1 MQPSCGMQPSSS
13 MPPQTTQELARWV
26 RVDGMAL
33 SPAGT
38 NGRLLRRRDDVTHK
52 GEKIDWGAWAI
63 TGDDP
68 EFRGTGNPDTGDDYG
83 PAPGARH
90 PACGLVAEHW
100 ASQQHVHGA
109 RRTCMRAPA
118 RLQRMSCTCCW

>member
-1 MQPSCGMQPSSS
+1 M
-13 MPPQTTQELARWV
+13 
-26 RVDGMAL
+26 
-33 SPAGT
+33 
-38 NGRLLRRRDDVTHK
+38 THK

-90 PACGLVAEHW
+90 LACGLVVEH
-100 ASQQHVHGA
+100 
-109 RRTCMRAPA
+109 
-118 RLQRMSCTCCW
+118 

>member
-1 MQPSCGMQPSSS
+1 MTCIPPVMRALAVLQPSLSQQ
-13 MPPQTTQELARWV
+13 PQTTQELVGWV
-26 RVDGMAL
+26 WVHVALL

-38 NGRLLRRRDDVTHK
+38 TGLLLLPRRDDVTHK

-83 PAPGARH
+83 PAPGARRS
-90 PACGLVAEHW
+90 ACGLVVEHL
-100 ASQQHVHGA
+100 HG
-109 RRTCMRAPA
+109 
-118 RLQRMSCTCCW
+118 RLTAWV